1 MLTPEETREIEEE
14 AAFYPDRRAG
24 VIEALKVVQRTR
36 GWVSDESVKEI
47 ARLLGMTADEV
58 DGVATFYNLVFRSPV
73 GRHVILLCDSV
84 SCWVMG
90 HDAVRERI
98 RSLLGIG
105 LGETTP
111 DGRFTLIP
119 TVCLGACDRAPAM
132 MIDGELYGSLDPAA
146 IDSVLAKYP

>member
-132 MIDGELYGSLDPAA
+132 MIDGELYGRLDPAA